1 MECSDDNKYVQI
13 KEDFENTKSSITNS
27 LQKIIERDN
36 NIEIT
41 ENETENLNTASINFA
56 NQSQKIKKK
65 IIWQNIRHNLII
77 ICVISIIIF
86 VILISICGITFD
98 KC

>member
-1 MECSDDNKYVQI
+1 MEFSDDNKYVQI

-77 ICVISIIIF
+77 ISVISIIIF